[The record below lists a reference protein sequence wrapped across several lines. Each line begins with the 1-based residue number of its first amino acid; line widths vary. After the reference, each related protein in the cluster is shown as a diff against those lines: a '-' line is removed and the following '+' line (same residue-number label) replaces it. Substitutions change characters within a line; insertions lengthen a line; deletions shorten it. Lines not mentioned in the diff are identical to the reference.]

1 MSNEQLK
8 TTLKNL
14 QRHLETAG
22 SSVDEETKNLL
33 KSLDSDIHELLQ
45 QEKTV
50 AEDRSGE
57 DRASLAE
64 RAQELSAR
72 FAAQHPQLEGVLRQL
87 GITLEG
93 MGI

>member
-8 TTLKNL
+8 TTLMNL
-14 QRHLETAG
+14 HRHLETAG
-22 SSVDEETKNLL
+22 SSVDDETKNLL
-33 KSLDSDIHELLQ
+33 KALDNDIHQLLQ
-45 QEKTV
+45 QEKTA
-50 AEDRSGE
+50 AEERSSE
-57 DRASLAE
+57 ENASLAE

>member
-22 SSVDEETKNLL
+22 SSVDDETKNLL

-50 AEDRSGE
+50 AEDRSDE